1 MLFFGMSFESRGEIS
16 VQGFQSH
23 PSLNK
28 TNPILPEQLQHGDC
42 QAGCSLEYLCGLLPN
57 ASGNSAQ
64 LSVTH
69 LGLLQ
74 DASTGML
81 ATNSTSNVARIV

>member
-1 MLFFGMSFESRGEIS
+1 
-16 VQGFQSH
+16 
-23 PSLNK
+23 
-28 TNPILPEQLQHGDC
+28 
-42 QAGCSLEYLCGLLPN
+42 LPN

-74 DASTGML
+74 DAFTGML